1 MTLNKHFNSHTCSYR
16 CLWFQPLLNFSTLS
30 LSLFS
35 LRINLGVLSIMRV
48 GGLGWLDRRVSR
60 VLTFLDLF
68 DISLNSAYGETSWVI
83 SAMMESFDRAQV
95 TINPVNFDSEGMVCC
110 RFTCLRLSRNSFKVF
125 VSPSP
130 SMVPKWTALTRPF
143 SWQVWMLTVVSVI
156 LCSLAMVL
164 CAVLLRFAFV
174 ITIDHRSCMT

>member
-1 MTLNKHFNSHTCSYR
+1 M
-16 CLWFQPLLNFSTLS
+16 
-30 LSLFS
+30 
-35 LRINLGVLSIMRV
+35 
-48 GGLGWLDRRVSR
+48 DRQVSGA
-60 VLTFLDLF
+60 LTFLDSF
-68 DISLNSAYGETSWVI
+68 DMSLNLAYGETSWVI

-110 RFTCLRLSRNSFKVF
+110 SCACLRLTRNSLKVF

-164 CAVLLRFAFV
+164 CAVLLRFAFGK
-174 ITIDHRSCMT
+174 TIDHL